1 MKKRLLS
8 ILLALCMVIC
18 LVPTSVFAESET
30 NKKVETEQELV
41 DALSDSST
49 DIITLKNDIA
59 ISTTLTVDRAVT
71 LDLVGYML
79 EMTGSGSVIKIADG
93 GHLTLKDSDPTST
106 YYFTPNSDGLWKWGT
121 SGTKTVHGGVIYGGT
136 GTKMYYSTYGGG
148 VLIEPGGAFTMNGGS
163 IVGCKADGAG
173 GGVVVQCGDA
183 NGIFTMNSGAIIGCV
198 AESGGGVETNG
209 GGVGEYGQFIMNGGV
224 IDSCV
229 ANGRTGGGGVRNDG
243 LFIMGKDA
251 TIKNCKAV
259 ENGQRNIGSGIVL
272 AGDERQT
279 IGGTIISEDAVDE
292 KYIFMNRSTM
302 AIGENANIHAN
313 ITLDGGKIDLD
324 DSRATVYGK
333 ITNDSYG
340 GVSCFA
346 DGLVTVNYK
355 VNGEDYAVQILRS
368 GSLATRPNE
377 PTKTGYEFD
386 GWFTSD
392 GTKWDYNTAVTEN
405 ITLTGYLSL
414 PVTRESELEAAL
426 ADDTVE
432 VIKLKDNTNTV
443 ITLEITRAVTLDL
456 NGCIL
461 SMMSNI
467 RVKSGGH
474 LTLIDSNPT
483 VEHRFVSDNGLW
495 KLYENSGIET
505 VNGGVI
511 YGGKGITDRNSNGYG
526 GGVYIYDGG
535 RFTMNGGNIVGC
547 KAEGYIAYGGGVF
560 VAKGGA
566 FTMTGG
572 SITGCTAVAQGYGMA
587 FGGGIRNDGESNNS
601 NVGRTTLSGTA
612 VIRDCHA
619 KGVTSANQMYGGGI
633 SDAGTLTIS
642 GDVTIIGCTADGY
655 GSDAMYVNA
664 NNDSSIMG
672 GTFYGSVDDPGN
684 KISGITVTY
693 CLNNDENYATQVLQQ
708 GDQITLPD
716 PAKPG
721 CTFDGWYKDGTKWEK
736 TTPVTE
742 NLALTGWLYIPVT
755 SEAELR
761 AALADDTADV
771 IRLASDIKL
780 SNELQITN
788 NRKVTLDLGGY
799 VLDLGGKHILVSALS
814 GDPWY
819 HSNQLTII
827 DSDPTKPHKFTDNDG
842 LWKSDE
848 NGDKTVYGGI
858 ITCGSDD
865 SSAITAGSRGTVTM
879 NGGNIVGCSTSG
891 VGGAVSATN
900 GTFIMNGGSIIG
912 CKTDFAGG
920 AVYVLNGKFEMN
932 GGSITDCVVTSPAG
946 DGGAVYGSTDSTFT
960 MTGGSIADCTA
971 VNGSALYLKKGTMN
985 AGGGTVG
992 GTVVLESNSTIQG
1005 SGSTFSGL
1013 IINNDTQTQLSGAYS
1028 PLGIV
1033 GEEPIGANGYSY
1045 HKVVFDTVGGNMSH
1059 TTRYF
1064 LQGKDISNEIKPDP
1078 RTGYTFGG
1086 WNKADGTA
1094 WDYASDKVTDNITL
1108 YAKWIANTYTVT
1120 FDTAGGTEIAP
1131 ITQGY
1136 GTAITVPAAPT
1147 REGYTFVGWDKSIP
1161 TTMPAESIT
1170 ITAQWKI
1177 NKYTITFD
1185 TAGGTEIAP
1194 ITQDYGTQIASPAA
1208 PTREGYNFVGWDKS
1222 IPATMPAENITITAQ
1237 WKDTEKPTGEIIIGT
1252 NKWQSFLNKLTF
1264 GLFFK
1269 DTQEVTINAADN
1281 SGAVFISYFVTDQDL
1296 SEAELGSLVY
1306 YAYDE
1311 PFCIDPNGEYIIYAM
1326 LVDES
1331 LNITYLRSDRIT
1343 LDNVRPVITGIENG
1357 KTYCEAQTVSIDEK
1371 YADTVTVNGTAVEL
1385 DENNSFSLA
1394 PADGEQKIIAADKA
1408 GNTAEMTVTV
1418 NDGHTFGE
1426 WKSNGDGT
1434 HTRKCTADGC
1444 NSCET
1449 KNCSGGKA
1457 TCAEKA
1463 ICELCGKAYGELNA
1477 SNHTNLVNFPAKA
1490 ATTDA
1495 EGNIEYWRCEGCGK
1509 YFADSAGTKE
1519 ITAKDT
1525 VTGKLPS
1532 DKKSP
1537 QTGASGMLALCA
1549 ALLLAS
1555 GGTAAVISTRKKK
1568 KLGKAE

>member
-71 LDLVGYML
+71 LDVYGYML
-79 EMTGSGSVIKIADG
+79 EITGSGSVINIKSG

-198 AESGGGVETNG
+198 AESGGGVETDG

-279 IGGTIISEDAVDE
+279 IGGTIISEDVVDE

-302 AIGENANIHAN
+302 AIGESANIHAN

-324 DSRATVYGK
+324 GSRATVYGK

-368 GSLATRPNE
+368 GSFATRPIE

-386 GWFTSD
+386 DWFVSD

-405 ITLTGYLSL
+405 ITLTGS
-414 PVTRESELEAAL
+414 
-426 ADDTVE
+426 
-432 VIKLKDNTNTV
+432 
-443 ITLEITRAVTLDL
+443 
-456 NGCIL
+456 
-461 SMMSNI
+461 
-467 RVKSGGH
+467 
-474 LTLIDSNPT
+474 
-483 VEHRFVSDNGLW
+483 
-495 KLYENSGIET
+495 
-505 VNGGVI
+505 
-511 YGGKGITDRNSNGYG
+511 
-526 GGVYIYDGG
+526 
-535 RFTMNGGNIVGC
+535 
-547 KAEGYIAYGGGVF
+547 
-560 VAKGGA
+560 
-566 FTMTGG
+566 
-572 SITGCTAVAQGYGMA
+572 
-587 FGGGIRNDGESNNS
+587 
-601 NVGRTTLSGTA
+601 
-612 VIRDCHA
+612 
-619 KGVTSANQMYGGGI
+619 
-633 SDAGTLTIS
+633 
-642 GDVTIIGCTADGY
+642 
-655 GSDAMYVNA
+655 
-664 NNDSSIMG
+664 
-672 GTFYGSVDDPGN
+672 
-684 KISGITVTY
+684 
-693 CLNNDENYATQVLQQ
+693 
-708 GDQITLPD
+708 
-716 PAKPG
+716 
-721 CTFDGWYKDGTKWEK
+721 
-736 TTPVTE
+736 
-742 NLALTGWLYIPVT
+742 LYIPVT
-755 SEAELR
+755 SETELR

-771 IRLASDIKL
+771 IRLTKDIDISSSL
-780 SNELQITN
+780 TVL
-788 NRKVTLDLGGY
+788 RKVTLDLNGY
-799 VLDLGGKHILVSALS
+799 VLKMTGSGSVIILDNKSGITGDLTL
-814 GDPWY
+814 
-819 HSNQLTII
+819 I
-827 DSDPTKPHKFTDNDG
+827 DSNPTAEHKFKVNGAEPWVLDNSG
-842 LWKSDE
+842 TE
-848 NGDKTVYGGI
+848 TVYGGI
-858 ITCGSDD
+858 ITGG
-865 SSAITAGSRGTVTM
+865 TGSRIFFSNGVSGGGVIIGSGALTM
-879 NGGNIVGCSTSG
+879 NGGNIVGCIANR
-891 VGGAVSATN
+891 GGGLFLSD
-900 GTFIMNGGSIIG
+900 GS
-912 CKTDFAGG
+912 F
-920 AVYVLNGKFEMN
+920 
-932 GGSITDCVVTSPAG
+932 
-946 DGGAVYGSTDSTFT
+946 
-960 MTGGSIADCTA
+960 
-971 VNGSALYLKKGTMN
+971 TMN
-985 AGGGTVG
+985 AGSIVGCSTPNRLTTGEAFHGGIYAFGPMANADTTGVITLTGGLIKNNGRYDINAAYMTTIYANGGEVYGGVHLNQSSKITCLAEDNGITAFKGKTVIGGTSSVNPSHVDWGLFYG
-992 GTVVLESNSTIQG
+992 GLDIYGNTTGVIVTYKDGDSEHAKQVLP
-1005 SGSTFSGL
+1005 SGTL
-1013 IINNDTQTQLSGAYS
+1013 A
-1028 PLGIV
+1028 
-1033 GEEPIGANGYSY
+1033 
-1045 HKVVFDTVGGNMSH
+1045 
-1059 TTRYF
+1059 TR
-1064 LQGKDISNEIKPDP
+1064 PDDP
-1078 RTGYTFGG
+1078 TATPGYTFGG

-1136 GTAITVPAAPT
+1136 GTAITAPAAPT
-1147 REGYTFVGWDKSIP
+1147 REGYTFIGWDTEIP
-1161 TTMPAESIT
+1161 TTMPAENMT
-1170 ITAQWKI
+1170 VTAQWKI

-1343 LDNVRPVITGIENG
+1343 LDNVRPVITGIEKG
-1357 KTYCEAQTVSIDEK
+1357 KTYCEAQTVTVDEK
-1371 YADTVTVNGTAVEL
+1371 YVDTVTVNGTEVEL
-1385 DENNSFSLA
+1385 DEEGSFTLA
-1394 PADGEQKIIAADKA
+1394 PANGEQKIIAADKA

-1418 NDGHTFGE
+1418 NDGHTYSE
-1426 WKSNGDGT
+1426 CVSNGDGT
-1434 HTRKCTADGC
+1434 HTRKCTADGF

-1555 GGTAAVISTRKKK
+1555 GGTAAVISTLRKK